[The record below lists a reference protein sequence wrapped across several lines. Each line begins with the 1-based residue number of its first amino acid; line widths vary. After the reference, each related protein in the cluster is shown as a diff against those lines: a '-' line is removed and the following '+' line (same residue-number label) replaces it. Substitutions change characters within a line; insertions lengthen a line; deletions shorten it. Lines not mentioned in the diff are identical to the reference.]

1 MLTAREGDHLGRA
14 PRGQPQHL
22 RRSRFHRGQ
31 QAHTQAGRDADRL
44 LGALR
49 GQGPAGPSHGPEQA
63 NSPRTNGFVER
74 FKGTVLEEFFR
85 PTMRSRLHESVEVHD
100 EKVSDIF
107 SSSMTKAS
115 LTSFP
120 SGEKVPDTFSSQQAT
135 KALAGQARDR
145 CGRRRRELD
154 GRHDRGSAGRAADAA
169 ARSGATEGE
178 LMGVQTFEPR

>member
-1 MLTAREGDHLGRA
+1 VGIRAPGARRARPQGARAGNEGIARERGARALEGYPMLTAREGDHLGRA

-74 FKGTVLEEFFR
+74 FKCTVLEEFFR
-85 PTMRSRLHESVEVHD
+85 PTMRSRLHESVEAHD
-100 EKVSDIF
+100 EKGF
-107 SSSMTKAS
+107 
-115 LTSFP
+115 
-120 SGEKVPDTFSSQQAT
+120 
-135 KALAGQARDR
+135 
-145 CGRRRRELD
+145 
-154 GRHDRGSAGRAADAA
+154 
-169 ARSGATEGE
+169 
-178 LMGVQTFEPR
+178 